1 MDKNK
6 LGIRYWLSF
15 IVAGLV
21 GQLAWAVE
29 NNFLNLYVFGATQST
44 KYIPIMTAASAA
56 VATLATILIGVLSD
70 RLGKRKIF
78 VSCGYI
84 IWGITIIIFA
94 FIMPN
99 NGELALLPIGL
110 PMTGSVLALSGT
122 LIVIMDCVMS
132 FFGSG
137 ANDAC
142 FNAYVTEK
150 TNKNIRGKVESVL
163 SILPLV
169 SIIMVVLIG
178 GILVQSSDHHPYWDI
193 FFFILG
199 GITIIAGV
207 GCLFLLPND
216 EIKPNKNQSYAENLI
231 HGFKPSVVKRNPIL
245 YVALTG
251 FLIFN
256 MAVQVFMPYF
266 MVYVQQ
272 TLKIVNE
279 QFTLTLG
286 IVLVTACVLTVVL
299 GLFMDKIG
307 KNKIVIP
314 AICVGIV
321 GGIIMFFVTEQI
333 GAIFGGIILISG
345 YLFGTAVLGAKVR
358 DYTPENEA
366 GLLQGVRMVFA
377 VLIPMVTGPY
387 IGQGVSN
394 INAQYYSNPDYG
406 GETTLLPNKYIF
418 LFTSIVFLLAIPV
431 MIYMIKKEKELA
443 KVKIVKK
450 PIAKK
455 KKGTK

>member
-1 MDKNK
+1 MDKQK
-6 LGIRYWLSF
+6 LGMRYWLSF

-29 NNFLNLYVFGATQST
+29 NNFLNLYVFGATGST
-44 KYIPIMTAASAA
+44 KYIPIMTAASAI

-78 VSCGYI
+78 ISCGYV

-99 NGELALLPIGL
+99 TGNLTLLPIGL
-110 PMTGSVLALSGT
+110 PMTGSVLLLSGT

-150 TNKNIRGKVESVL
+150 TNKDIRGKVESVL

-199 GITIIAGV
+199 GITILAGV
-207 GCLFLLPND
+207 VCFFLLPND
-216 EIKPNKNQSYAENLI
+216 KILPNKEQSYAENLI
-231 HGFKPSVVKRNPIL
+231 HGFKPSVAKKNPIL
-245 YVALTG
+245 YIALTG

-272 TLKIVNE
+272 TLGIVNE

-286 IVLVTACVLTVVL
+286 IVLVTACVLTVIL

-314 AICVGIV
+314 AILVGVV
-321 GGIIMFFVTEQI
+321 GGVVMFFVKSQV
-333 GAIFGGIILISG
+333 GAIIGGITLISG

-377 VLIPMVTGPY
+377 VLVPMVTGPY
-387 IGQGVSN
+387 IGQGVSY
-394 INAQYYSNPDYG
+394 INAEFYRNPDYG
-406 GETTLLPNKYIF
+406 GEVTLLPNKFIF
-418 LFTSIVFLLAIPV
+418 LFTSIIFLLAIPV
-431 MIYMIKKEKELA
+431 MIYMIKQEERQRLLKIIDA
-443 KVKIVKK
+443 KYSRSRK
-450 PIAKK
+450 
-455 KKGTK
+455 

>member
-1 MDKNK
+1 MNNKK

-15 IVAGLV
+15 IIAGLV

-29 NNFLNLYVFGATQST
+29 NNYLNLYVFDATQQT
-44 KYIPIMTAASAA
+44 MFIPIMTATSAV

-70 RLGKRKIF
+70 RVGKRKIF

-84 IWGITIIIFA
+84 IWGISIIVFA
-94 FIMPN
+94 FIMPKN
-99 NGELALLPIGL
+99 PNLTLLPIGL
-110 PMTGSVLALSGT
+110 PLTGPIAGMVSGS
-122 LIVIMDCVMS
+122 LIVVMDCVMS

-169 SIIMVVLIG
+169 SIIAVVLLG
-178 GILVQSSDHHPYWDI
+178 GVLVNEENKWWDI
-193 FFFILG
+193 FFFIMG
-199 GITIIAGV
+199 GITILAGI
-207 GCLFLLPND
+207 GCIFLLPND
-216 EIKPNKNQSYAENLI
+216 EIKPNKEQSYSENLI
-231 HGFKPSVVKRNPIL
+231 HGFKPSVVKKNPIL
-245 YVALTG
+245 YIALTG

-266 MVYVQQ
+266 MVYVQK
-272 TLKIVNE
+272 TLGIE
-279 QFTLTLG
+279 GGDFTITLG
-286 IVLVTACVLTVVL
+286 IVLVTACILTVVL

-307 KNKIVIP
+307 KNKIIIP
-314 AICVGIV
+314 AIGIGIV
-321 GGIIMFFVTEQI
+321 GGITMFFVTDKI

-345 YLFGTAVLGAKVR
+345 YLFGTAVLGSKVR

-387 IGQGVSN
+387 IGQGVSYIEGQPYRN
-394 INAQYYSNPDYG
+394 EF
-406 GETTLLPNKYIF
+406 GEWVILPNKYIF
-418 LFTSIVFLLAIPV
+418 LFTSIIFLLAIPV
-431 MIYMIKKEKELA
+431 MVYMIKKEKELT
-443 KVKIVKK
+443 KVKPAKGG
-450 PIAKK
+450 KK
-455 KKGTK
+455 K